1 MGLFRKKIN
10 PNKNYDM
17 SEVLNLL
24 SQPEY
29 ENYTSIEVGRGIYHI
44 ITIQESRKLE
54 HKERER
60 QSTRKQF
67 YENINGKGAY
77 QNQTAEIVN
86 FNTYRNKEKN
96 QAKIINFN
104 SEEEIGIG

>member
-10 PNKNYDM
+10 PRKNYDM
-17 SEVLNLL
+17 SEVLHLL

-29 ENYTSIEVGRGIYHI
+29 ENYTSIEVSRGIYHI

-60 QSTRKQF
+60 QSAKNQF
-67 YENINGKGAY
+67 YESINGKGAY
-77 QNQTAEIVN
+77 QNQTANIVN
-86 FNTYRNKEKN
+86 FNTYRNQGKN
-96 QAKIINFN
+96 ERKTIDFN
-104 SEEEIGIG
+104 SEEELGIG

>member
-1 MGLFRKKIN
+1 MGLFRKNIN
-10 PNKNYDM
+10 QKKDYDM
-17 SEVLNLL
+17 SEVLHLL

-29 ENYTSIEVGRGIYHI
+29 ENYTSIEVDRGVYHI

-60 QSTRKQF
+60 QSARNQF

-86 FNTYRNKEKN
+86 FNTYRNQGEN
-96 QAKIINFN
+96 QGKIIDFN
-104 SEEEIGIG
+104 SEEELGIG